1 MTSLKVIISGGGTGG
16 HVFPAIAIANALKKK
31 DPATDILFVGAEG
44 KIEMEKVPAAGYQ
57 IIGLDIRGLQRNL
70 SYENLK
76 FPFRLLK
83 SLWKAAKIVK
93 SFRPDI
99 AVGVGGYASGP
110 LLYAASNRR
119 IPTLIQ
125 EQNSYPGITNKLL
138 AKRASKVCVAYENMD
153 AFFDAEKI
161 IMTGNPVR
169 ENIISGNIS
178 KQEALAFFGLEEGRK
193 TLLVIGGS
201 LGARTLN
208 QSMQKDLH
216 LLDGANIQVIWQTG
230 RLYYSTIV
238 ENTEQKLHTGVKI
251 FEFISSMDMAYTAAD
266 VIVSRAGAGTISEL
280 CLVNKPVILV
290 PSPNVAEDHQT
301 KNAMALVKQRAALLV
316 KDTEARDK
324 LVPEAIRLLNDEA
337 AMQSLRTEI
346 SKLGIKDSADRIAEE
361 IFKLVKKSH

>member
-93 SFRPDI
+93 TFRPDI

-153 AFFDAEKI
+153 AFFDPEKI

-216 LLDGANIQVIWQTG
+216 LLEGANIQVIWQTG

-238 ENTEQKLHTGVKI
+238 ENTAQKLHAGVKI
-251 FEFISSMDMAYTAAD
+251 FEFISSMDMAYAAAD
-266 VIVSRAGAGTISEL
+266 AIVSRAGAGTISEL